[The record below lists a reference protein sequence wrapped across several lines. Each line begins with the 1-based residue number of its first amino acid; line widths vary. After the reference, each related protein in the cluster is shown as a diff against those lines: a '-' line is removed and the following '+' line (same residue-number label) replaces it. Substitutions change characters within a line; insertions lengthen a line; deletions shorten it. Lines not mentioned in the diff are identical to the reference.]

1 MEFSSGGL
9 KYETTRT
16 KDKWTAR
23 CTGISGK
30 PVESIT
36 VPGTVIYNNIK
47 LEVTEIGKSA
57 FEGCKKLQKVVIG
70 KNITVIGDKA
80 FYKCKSL
87 KLMDIKSKK
96 LKKAGVKV
104 IDKTSQKFKIKAPD
118 GKYNKYAKIFKI
130 NV

>member
-1 MEFSSGGL
+1 MLIMNCRMLRQHFQYQR
-9 KYETTRT
+9 K
-16 KDKWTAR
+16 
-23 CTGISGK
+23 
-30 PVESIT
+30 
-36 VPGTVIYNNIK
+36 
-47 LEVTEIGKSA
+47 
-57 FEGCKKLQKVVIG
+57 
-70 KNITVIGDKA
+70 